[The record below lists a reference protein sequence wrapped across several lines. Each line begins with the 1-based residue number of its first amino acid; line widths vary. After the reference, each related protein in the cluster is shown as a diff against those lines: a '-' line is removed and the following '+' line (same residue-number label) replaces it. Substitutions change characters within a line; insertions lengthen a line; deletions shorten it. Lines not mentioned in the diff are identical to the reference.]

1 MAAGKPLPSAGTED
15 GEPEEPLES
24 PSASDADDSEAAA
37 PAAPVRPP
45 APAFKLST
53 FLLTFLFILGLW
65 MIFSPSTRTGVA
77 TAFGYGL
84 APLIGF
90 GHAYLLGTMFLAAV
104 IEMLLTAVAYNVTTD
119 WVKAAKVQS
128 WSAAFRK
135 VQMAAVKSGKKDRVE
150 ALKPHQAE
158 LTKLSGEV
166 SIAQLKGMAVTW
178 FLVIAIYTWVGLF
191 IASATNPFVSLG
203 GANVDLLAPLHPLP
217 IPVWFLLFTLYTV
230 PLSLV
235 FRRLLKHYA
244 LQRYERAHGLATPPG
259 AGAAGPSS

>member
-1 MAAGKPLPSAGTED
+1 MAAQLPLPSDADETA
-15 GEPEEPLES
+15 EPLS
-24 PSASDADDSEAAA
+24 TADDPEATEASTTA
-37 PAAPVRPP
+37 DDKPVRPP
-45 APAFKLST
+45 APTFKVST

-65 MIFSPSTRTGVA
+65 MIFSTSTRDGVA
-77 TAFGYGL
+77 TTFGLGL

-90 GHAYLLGTMFLAAV
+90 GHNYLLGTMFAAAV
-104 IEMLLTAVAYNVTTD
+104 IEMLLTAIAYNWTTD

-191 IASATNPFVSLG
+191 IAASTDTVVSLG
-203 GANVDLLAPLHPLP
+203 GAQINLLAPLHPLP

-244 LQRYERAHGLATPPG
+244 LRRYEAAHGLATP
-259 AGAAGPSS
+259 AAIGAAGPGA

>member
-1 MAAGKPLPSAGTED
+1 MPADKPLATAGTED
-15 GEPEEPLES
+15 GEPEEPLATE
-24 PSASDADDSEAAA
+24 ADEAPEE
-37 PAAPVRPP
+37 PAKPARPP

-77 TAFGYGL
+77 TTFGYGL

-90 GHAYLLGTMFLAAV
+90 GHSYLLGTMFLAAV

-191 IASATNPFVSLG
+191 IASAVNPVVSLG
-203 GANVDLLAPLHPLP
+203 GAQVDLLAPLHPLP

-259 AGAAGPSS
+259 AGAAGPIA